1 LPIRA
6 EFEINI
12 AGGNPVMVAVLSP
25 GLLAFGERKI
35 DAFLNPPGCVDHCVL
50 QLGIGAR

>member
-12 AGGNPVMVAVLSP
+12 AGGNPVMVDVSHRQK
-25 GLLAFGERKI
+25 EIVR
-35 DAFLNPPGCVDHCVL
+35 
-50 QLGIGAR
+50 Q